1 MEGLER
7 SNLMYFGI
15 LNPLGLLEVFFPLR
29 ASSWSDVAAVT
40 SWLPAIEKWKD
51 RAIVFYRID
60 CLPIASLHH
69 VTARHAIRTFS

>member
-15 LNPLGLLEVFFPLR
+15 LNPRGLLEVFFSLR
-29 ASSWSDVAAVT
+29 SSCSGVVAVT

-60 CLPIASLHH
+60 RLPIASLHY